1 MPLSVT
7 KQERRILTVL
17 AALIIL
23 GLVGLLTL

>member
-7 KQERRILTVL
+7 KQERRILIVL
-17 AALIIL
+17 STLVIL